1 MYENTKN
8 LFFLWNEVVVSL
20 WADNVNQ
27 LNQEEK

>member
-1 MYENTKN
+1 MYENTEN

-20 WADNVNQ
+20 WADYVNQ